1 MAVPSQGGQ
10 SRSSW
15 AGPIGL
21 ARTVIKYWALAGG
34 VILVAL
40 VIMTAASATMN
51 VLFNRPFVGDYEVV
65 KHGVA
70 IAAFAFLPYCQL
82 TYSNVTVDIF
92 TERAGDRMKAAMVV
106 LSSLVAA
113 GFSLLLLRQMWFG
126 MQDYITYPQA
136 MVSLPVPLWTAF
148 PPALVSLV
156 LLFIASLITIWE
168 GVRGMRGGPAPGQPA
183 LLAD

>member
-1 MAVPSQGGQ
+1 MAASSQGGQ
-10 SRSSW
+10 SRSRW
-15 AGPIGL
+15 ARPVSL
-21 ARTVIKYWALAGG
+21 ARAVIKYWALLGG
-34 VILVAL
+34 AILVAL

-65 KHGVA
+65 KHFVA
-70 IAAFAFLPYCQL
+70 IAAFMFLPYCQL

-92 TERAGDRMKAAMVV
+92 TERVSDRTKSAMVV

-113 GFSLLLLRQMWFG
+113 GFSLLLLRQMWLG

-136 MVSLPVPLWTAF
+136 MVSLPIHLWTAF
-148 PPALVSLV
+148 PPALLSLA
-156 LLFIASLITIWE
+156 LLFLASLITIWE
-168 GVRGMRGGPAPGQPA
+168 GVRGMRGAPAPGQPA